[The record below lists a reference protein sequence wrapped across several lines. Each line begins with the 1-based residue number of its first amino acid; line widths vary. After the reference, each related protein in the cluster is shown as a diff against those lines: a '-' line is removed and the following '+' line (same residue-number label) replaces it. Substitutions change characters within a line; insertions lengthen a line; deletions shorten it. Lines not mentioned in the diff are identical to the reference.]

1 MASFDNVQ
9 VHNCPACGTKYK
21 AQRDD
26 YICCE
31 CKYPVNSTA
40 DSKVIDWS
48 KKIIQSLQ
56 REEQITQKL
65 KEEKEKLERQNK
77 QEKNKWFYFFKQP
90 VEQILQHISDLSNA
104 IRNLSEVINS
114 FNQQKQ
120 FNSNPDLDKN
130 SKTEKSLELSQQ
142 NNDSDVSN
150 NLEGVEDEQSD
161 NSSSQSN
168 LSENNSF
175 TQTSNDNKN
184 LNNIPQF
191 LRDYNHD
198 KNLLLGKAIA
208 TVSET
213 AESISNRRD
222 ARDIPV
228 QLEVKASRG
237 SYWII
242 NEEGINYLVPTIDI
256 KFNEFNLDTLQAL
269 FEYDNSCN
277 NSYEFQLIKPAK
289 VSQISSKTWQIEKK
303 GKLDFY

>member
-48 KKIIQSLQ
+48 KKTIQQ
-56 REEQITQKL
+56 IQEQNQINQKL
-65 KEEKEKLERQNK
+65 TEDLDNQNK
-77 QEKNKWFYFFKQP
+77 KESNNFNIFQQTIGRISQPISNLAQEINSLTQEIKTLTQQQYNSNLKQNNNSKIEGNLEASQQNDNSDIDDSKDCLEKNK
-90 VEQILQHISDLSNA
+90 
-104 IRNLSEVINS
+104 
-114 FNQQKQ
+114 
-120 FNSNPDLDKN
+120 
-130 SKTEKSLELSQQ
+130 
-142 NNDSDVSN
+142 
-150 NLEGVEDEQSD
+150 SD
-161 NSSSQSN
+161 NSH
-168 LSENNSF
+168 SENNIDNDSLPEA
-175 TQTSNDNKN
+175 SNDNN
-184 LNNIPQF
+184 ALNNIPQF

-303 GKLDFY
+303 GKLYFY